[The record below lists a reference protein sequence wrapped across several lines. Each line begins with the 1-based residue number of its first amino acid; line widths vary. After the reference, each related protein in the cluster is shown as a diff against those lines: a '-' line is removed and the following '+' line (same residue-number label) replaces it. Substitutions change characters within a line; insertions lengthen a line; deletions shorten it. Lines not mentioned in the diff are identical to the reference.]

1 MTPTPIP
8 SEYYG
13 DNSRWFI
20 ATVVSNQPPVGY
32 EGRIKIRVHGLH
44 SHSQVDIPE
53 RDLPWAQCVLPTTEG
68 GVSGLGRIPRLQP
81 SALVFGFF
89 VDGINSQTPIIL
101 GSLPHIEMAS
111 EIQRGQLDE
120 DVGEERP
127 ENFFGRVVDVLKPD
141 DDVDDDNFGNIR
153 LGITKNREKAAVKF
167 FLNVGYT
174 LNQAIGMA
182 ATLSSLSRMRTD
194 KIPKGGNGINSWS
207 IKRWT
212 EMKAFSNDYL
222 KFTEQLKFVVYEL
235 RTTESQANIRLLD
248 TQNIEGI
255 NGSVE
260 IFARFYSKKVNAKFI
275 KQIELAAR
283 RLKDRI

>member
-20 ATVVSNQPPVGY
+20 ATVISNQPPVGY

-53 RDLPWAQCVLPTTEG
+53 SDLPWAQCVLPTTEG

-89 VDGINSQTPIIL
+89 VDGVNSQTPIIL

-111 EIQRGQLDE
+111 EIQLGQPDE
-120 DVGEERP
+120 DVGIQNPRS
-127 ENFFGRVVDVLKPD
+127 FFGKVVDFVRPD
-141 DDVDDDNFGNIR
+141 KDIQDDNFGDPQRHVVI
-153 LGITKNREKAAVKF
+153 NRERFALSF

-174 LNQAIGMA
+174 LNQAIGMT
-182 ATLSSLSRMRTD
+182 ATLSFISNMRTNQ
-194 KIPKGGNGINSWS
+194 IPKGGNGINSWEA
-207 IKRWT
+207 KRWVQ
-212 EMKAFSNDYL
+212 MKAFSNNYL
-222 KFTEQLKFVVYEL
+222 KFSEQLKFVVYEL

-248 TQNIEGI
+248 TQNVEGI